1 MRDLEK
7 FFEEHSDK
15 FLVQESPY
23 YRRDLQAFNRI
34 NELVPGNTV
43 MVSAAAH
50 DQIWLGVDPDALN
63 AAASDDDLIFLMRC
77 GVGYDSNED
86 GFYMFV

>member
-1 MRDLEK
+1 
-7 FFEEHSDK
+7 
-15 FLVQESPY
+15 
-23 YRRDLQAFNRI
+23 
-34 NELVPGNTV
+34 